1 MSDYDIDHYHEDHCD
16 PPPPRTKAG
25 SDEHERWLD
34 YTRMECEQALDELR
48 AEEVGKKT
56 AYDTY
61 RHAALQ
67 KAEALRDE
75 LAALLSMVRQ
85 CDDEQSEVLFDCKV
99 MDEWE
104 GEYTDFSE
112 DAEDLVDWQ
121 ERIEAIESA
130 HLSIQNVVYQLGD
143 N

>member
-1 MSDYDIDHYHEDHCD
+1 MHDDIDRYYEEHNET
-16 PPPPRTKAG
+16 PPPRTKAK
-25 SDEHERWLD
+25 SEEHERWLD
-34 YTRMECEQALDELR
+34 YTRQECEQALDELR
-48 AEEVGKKT
+48 AEEVDKKT

-75 LAALLSMVRQ
+75 LAALLEMVRQ
-85 CDDEQSEVLFDCKV
+85 YDDEQSEVFFDCKV

-104 GEYTDFSE
+104 GEYTDFSD
-112 DAEDLVDWQ
+112 DADGLVDWD

-130 HLSIQNVVYQLGD
+130 HLSIQNVVFQLGD
-143 N
+143 M